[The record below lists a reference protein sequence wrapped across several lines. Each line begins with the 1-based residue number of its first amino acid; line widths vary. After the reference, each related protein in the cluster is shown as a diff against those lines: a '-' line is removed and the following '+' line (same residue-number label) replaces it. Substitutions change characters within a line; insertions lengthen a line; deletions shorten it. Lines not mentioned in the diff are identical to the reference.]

1 MKVFSKVA
9 LRGMRQGERAQALAD
24 SAPAGI
30 SVVPDE
36 KYRGVLK
43 HPHAGGFGAS
53 GGKVWPDDR
62 FTRRRIADGSV
73 TLDEREAKAPDA
85 A

>member
-1 MKVFSKVA
+1 
-9 LRGMRQGERAQALAD
+9 
-24 SAPAGI
+24 
-30 SVVPDE
+30 VPDE
-36 KYRGVLK
+36 RYRGVLK